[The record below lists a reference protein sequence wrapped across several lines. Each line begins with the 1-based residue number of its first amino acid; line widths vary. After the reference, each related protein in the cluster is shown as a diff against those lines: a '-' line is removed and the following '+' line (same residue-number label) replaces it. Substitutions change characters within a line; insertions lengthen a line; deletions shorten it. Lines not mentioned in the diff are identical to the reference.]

1 MFASLYNP
9 ATSSENILLP
19 ETISGRFVAE
29 AFQRS
34 IGWQCVTTGRYPH
47 GWERDPRR
55 YFRLRWTCV
64 RYRIAR
70 LNLQQN
76 GLLGSHAQSANTS
89 HTRPVKPLKS
99 TTRVL
104 RDILQPGPHAYLTLC
119 QRIQSVRLT
128 KGGPKRRIF
137 RTPIDLRFVV
147 TVCQCT
153 HAGYPNNAAGSATWC
168 DLHPSIDRYLQVFVW
183 IKCESTAKLDSPVG
197 SEVHCYIVSCEEV
210 RLCSS
215 KSSCLTRS
223 LLLLSTHFQ
232 YPKVAAVSIPAKAE
246 KIHNRDH
253 DTVNVPAPLV
263 AKNCMPKIVYNGRLS
278 KNLRS
283 HGLANMERL
292 TATNDD
298 GRNNNVTTVITR
310 IVADS
315 LTAASFN
322 ASVFP
327 LIL

>member
-1 MFASLYNP
+1 MP
-9 ATSSENILLP
+9 AIQ
-19 ETISGRFVAE
+19 IM
-29 AFQRS
+29 Q
-34 IGWQCVTTGRYPH
+34 
-47 GWERDPRR
+47 
-55 YFRLRWTCV
+55 
-64 RYRIAR
+64 
-70 LNLQQN
+70 
-76 GLLGSHAQSANTS
+76 LG
-89 HTRPVKPLKS
+89 V
-99 TTRVL
+99 
-104 RDILQPGPHAYLTLC
+104 QPGVTSIHQLTDIYKSLC
-119 QRIQSVRLT
+119 GLNVKAPRKYFL
-128 KGGPKRRIF
+128 F
-137 RTPIDLRFVV
+137 FL
-147 TVCQCT
+147 
-153 HAGYPNNAAGSATWC
+153 
-168 DLHPSIDRYLQVFVW
+168 
-183 IKCESTAKLDSPVG
+183 LDSPVG

-223 LLLLSTHFQ
+223 LLLSTHFQ
-232 YPKVAAVSIPAKAE
+232 YPKVAAVSIPAKAK

-283 HGLANMERL
+283 PGLANMERL